1 MIPKIKKFYTVLHKC
16 FKITIAAVLPVLLF
30 SYLGHFKIG
39 FTIALGAFFTY
50 PSDIRVILSI
60 KWTEFLLQYLSFLV
74 SIY

>member
-1 MIPKIKKFYTVLHKC
+1 MIPKIKKLQTVLLYKC

-60 KWTEFLLQYLSFLV
+60 K
-74 SIY
+74 